1 MFLTMFSTFAKSEIS
16 KYGDSW
22 ENAKGNIILTNC
34 ALKKIR
40 IPIFVEHFLKPVQ
53 IKSLIES
60 SVIVWRRRSAF
71 QILIQK
77 GHMLVYVPKI
87 FDIFERIQYSSE
99 ISMPELFSKSTFW
112 IWIIGSDCK
121 LKLAQIPEKA
131 QKSFLN
137 NFLQKK
143 TGNSFSDF
151 PVLWMFWIFTSIYV
165 GRESGKTKQF
175 GKLIGWADLFLVCSD
190 IHTESTSKK
199 MICGFFLNLLECSHK
214 ATFLEQTGTKTR
226 TMIFFRLLPAFI
238 AEAV

>member
-16 KYGDSW
+16 KYGHSW

-34 ALKKIR
+34 ALEKIR

-53 IKSLIES
+53 INSLIES

-87 FDIFERIQYSSE
+87 FDIFERIQDRSE
-99 ISMPELFSKSTFW
+99 ISMPELFSKSIFW

-121 LKLAQIPEKA
+121 LKLAQIPEKP
-131 QKSFLN
+131 QKSLLN
-137 NFLQKK
+137 NFAKK
-143 TGNSFSDF
+143 VLKTNFLISL
-151 PVLWMFWIFTSIYV
+151 LWMFWILTSIYV
-165 GRESGKTKQF
+165 GRRSGKTRQF

-199 MICGFFLNLLECSHK
+199 NDLW
-214 ATFLEQTGTKTR
+214 
-226 TMIFFRLLPAFI
+226 IFPEPVRMFKQGNIFRAKRDKN
-238 AEAV
+238 